1 MSKKEAEV
9 TNLTTVE
16 EKEVLQHTA
25 PNNPNASILIYAMQ
39 HLGYDNYVAL
49 CDIIDNSIDA
59 GATNIKV
66 NITSSGN
73 IFKIVIIDNGHGMT
87 YEVLDEAL
95 KFGSDCHHD
104 DLVDLGKFGMGLC
117 TAGLSIANKTTV
129 LTKVADEEE
138 IYKSVTDVE
147 IIRQQ
152 NEFVKFIGK
161 ASEVD
166 KQYFKT
172 ELAEEKAGTIII
184 LEKCI
189 GIKNKNI
196 TQFSNKLTK
205 EVSRVFRRFM
215 GKIKFII
222 NGKTVM
228 PYDPLMLDGNDT
240 NSLSEVYSD
249 DDYDVR
255 WVSPENGK
263 EVVGK
268 IHAKLVLLPNYST
281 ETNRDLGINIAN
293 QGFSVMR
300 NNREIA
306 FGFMPWYAKHNSL
319 NRVRGEISFDSSLD
333 EAMGVDFTKNG
344 IDMLDSVN
352 HALQAALKPQI
363 KAMQNKAGIANK
375 ASDEERVGHE
385 EAESQINKKG
395 HLLITPPAQ
404 KEKRNSPIKKDTP
417 VKNRIE
423 PTEDE
428 KIRRQRMPKKFQG
441 VNANVRFDLY
451 HFGTSGA
458 IFEAEQEGKTI
469 VIKWN
474 VDHPFYDRFVVENK
488 DNRNLVSSIDFLI
501 YSLAAAQIQA
511 VGEDDD
517 KAIMIESI
525 ISTMSTNM
533 KALLS

>member
-1 MSKKEAEV
+1 MSKKVAEV
-9 TNLTTVE
+9 KNLTTVE

-66 NITSSGN
+66 NISSSDN

-87 YEVLDEAL
+87 YEILDEAL
-95 KFGSDCHHD
+95 KFGSNCHHD

-129 LTKVADEEE
+129 LTKVADDEE

-147 IIRQQ
+147 IIRNQ
-152 NEFVKFIGK
+152 NEFVKYIGK
-161 ASEVD
+161 ASELE
-166 KQYFKT
+166 KQLFES
-172 ELAEEKAGTIII
+172 ELVGETSGTIII
-184 LEKCI
+184 LEKCF

-205 EVSRVFRRFM
+205 EVSRIFRRFM
-215 GKIKFII
+215 GKITFII
-222 NGKTVM
+222 NGKTVRS
-228 PYDPLMLDGNDT
+228 YDPLMLDENDT
-240 NSLSEVYSD
+240 NKFSEIYSD
-249 DDYDVR
+249 EDYDVH
-255 WVSPENGK
+255 WISPETGK
-263 EVVGK
+263 EVLGSV
-268 IHAKLVLLPNYST
+268 HAKLVLLPNFSK
-281 ETNRDLGINIAN
+281 ETNRDLGINIPN

-306 FGFMPWYAKHNSL
+306 FGFMPWGAKHNGL

-344 IDMLDSVN
+344 IDMLDSVD
-352 HALQAALKPQI
+352 HALRAALLPQI
-363 KAMQNKAGIANK
+363 TAMRRKAEMANK

-385 EAESQINKKG
+385 EAENQINKKR

-404 KEKRNSPIKKDTP
+404 KEKRNSPVKKDNH
-417 VKNRIE
+417 VNNKIE
-423 PTEDE
+423 PTEEE
-428 KIRRQRMPKKFQG
+428 KQRRERMPKKFQG

-511 VGEDDD
+511 VGEDED
-517 KAIMIESI
+517 KAIMIDSI